1 VKDGANNKFVK
12 MNLSSSLKVY
22 SPGYQATEWGFGY
35 DQMVDLDTALAQ
47 PHRIVVMPVYHNDP
61 ADFSYRSEFENVP
74 LHKFD
79 LVLFTDIEWRSQK
92 KLIAW
97 IETMDVKHWLL
108 HTAGIWLDE
117 TPDPR
122 VIYRPAWSFNFL
134 RWNPPREDFPTQRPY
149 AFECLLGARR
159 EHRDFTMLSMQ
170 QSGLLEQGI
179 VTYRDFFIGHWIDQ
193 TPRRVSRLFDNTE
206 LMYPYVSSSLDPAW
220 EVKTELD
227 NSISGL
233 VPWEIYNRTWF
244 SIVCETLSSGRVFLS
259 AEKMGKCLQARRL
272 FVVFAIQGF
281 LQHYRDWGFE
291 TFGDVLDESY
301 DQEANEL
308 TRWTKAFEQVQW
320 LCKQDLPV
328 LLQKLRPRLDH
339 NHNRLYE
346 FEREKTQELQ
356 QFVMDHLK

>member
-1 VKDGANNKFVK
+1 VNN
-12 MNLSSSLKVY
+12 LHATLKIFA
-22 SPGYQATEWGFGY
+22 PNYQHTEWGFGF
-35 DQMVDLDTALAQ
+35 DQLVDLDTVLAQ
-47 PHRIVVMPVYHNDP
+47 PYKIAVMPVFYSLPNKHEYNT
-61 ADFSYRSEFENVP
+61 ELMKLP
-74 LHKFD
+74 LHQFD
-79 LVLFTDIEWRSQK
+79 LVLFTDIEWHSQTE
-92 KLIAW
+92 LIAW

-134 RWNPPREDFPTQRPY
+134 RWNPPREDFPTQRLY
-149 AFECLLGARR
+149 SFECLLGSRR
-159 EHRDFTMLSMQ
+159 EHRDFAMLGLQ
-170 QSGLLEQGI
+170 HSGLLEQGI
-179 VTYRDFFIGHWIDQ
+179 ATYRDFFIGNWIDS
-193 TPRRVSRLFDNTE
+193 TPKRVSRLFGNIE
-206 LMYPYVSSSLDPAW
+206 LMYPYVSPNLDPAW

-227 NSISGL
+227 HSISGL

-259 AEKMGKCLQARRL
+259 AEKMGKCLHARRL

-320 LCKQDLPV
+320 LCKQDLPA

-339 NHNRLYE
+339 NHHRLYK
-346 FEREKTQELQ
+346 FEKEKRQELQ
-356 QFVMDHLK
+356 NFVVDHLK